1 MAGCVMR
8 VAPVAVLSF
17 VLAGGTAAMAQGLP
31 PLERIFSDGSA
42 VQIYGQINM
51 GVLRYD
57 DGIDSETYA
66 PIDNDNSGTR
76 IGLLYTQPFG
86 AWTFQNRNEFGYT
99 PYSTGNINIEDNSPS
114 WGLNRSNIRW
124 IDFTMA
130 HERHGKFWIGQG
142 SMATDGT
149 LDVDLS
155 GTNVIASSSVADSA
169 SAQIIRF
176 SDPALADDFS
186 GPQIGD
192 VFDNLNG
199 VRRVRL
205 RYDTP
210 TVANF
215 TLAAAFG
222 RNLLSSN
229 SDVRDENL
237 VDASLNYARTY
248 DAYQV
253 QASVGY
259 NWREGVAGADA
270 VSIWGGSGSV
280 LHRPTGLNLSLSA
293 ATADATGDPSYWYG
307 KLGLLRR
314 LVAWGDTAMSVDYY
328 SGSDFGL
335 GGDVTRSSSESWGL
349 ALVQNIDRANT
360 QLWLTWRSYEYSDDV
375 ASYEDATAIFA
386 GARFRF

>member
-1 MAGCVMR
+1 
-8 VAPVAVLSF
+8 
-17 VLAGGTAAMAQGLP
+17 
-31 PLERIFSDGSA
+31 
-42 VQIYGQINM
+42 
-51 GVLRYD
+51 
-57 DGIDSETYA
+57 
-66 PIDNDNSGTR
+66 
-76 IGLLYTQPFG
+76 
-86 AWTFQNRNEFGYT
+86 
-99 PYSTGNINIEDNSPS
+99 
-114 WGLNRSNIRW
+114 
-124 IDFTMA
+124 
-130 HERHGKFWIGQG
+130 
-142 SMATDGT
+142 
-149 LDVDLS
+149 
-155 GTNVIASSSVADSA
+155 
-169 SAQIIRF
+169 
-176 SDPALADDFS
+176 
-186 GPQIGD
+186 
-192 VFDNLNG
+192 
-199 VRRVRL
+199 
-205 RYDTP
+205 
-210 TVANF
+210 VANF

-248 DAYQV
+248 DAFQV

-375 ASYEDATAIFA
+375 ASYEDAAAIFA